1 MQSKSNNQAI
11 CALFPFERLKIMTK
25 LYQIDA
31 LLPKCYPETFPDG
44 LEFIIMFGA
53 LIEPEKIMISIL
65 KDVASRF

>member
-1 MQSKSNNQAI
+1 
-11 CALFPFERLKIMTK
+11 MTK

-44 LEFIIMFGA
+44 LEFIIMIGA